1 LSRPKP
7 ASARQ
12 GNANSTPTIDT
23 ANAVAVAVPDPPG
36 ALGEVGSEVWVRVWT
51 AGAKAYQPAT
61 DSLIIE
67 RYCSLQERRST
78 LLGVITVEGWLATG
92 STGQVVVHPAAKL
105 LSEVEGRLGPIEDR
119 LGLNPEARLRLG
131 IAAVEHQSR
140 LDRFL
145 DEEALT
151 S

>member
-1 LSRPKP
+1 M
-7 ASARQ
+7 
-12 GNANSTPTIDT
+12 
-23 ANAVAVAVPDPPG
+23 
-36 ALGEVGSEVWVRVWT
+36 
-51 AGAKAYQPAT
+51 
-61 DSLIIE
+61 
-67 RYCSLQERRST
+67 
-78 LLGVITVEGWLATG
+78 
-92 STGQVVVHPAAKL
+92 

>member
-7 ASARQ
+7 ANARQ

-23 ANAVAVAVPDPPG
+23 TNVVAVPVPDPPG
-36 ALGEVGSEVWVRVWT
+36 ALGEVGSELWVRVWT

-61 DSLIIE
+61 DAFIIE

-131 IAAVEHQSR
+131 LQRSS
-140 LDRFL
+140 
-145 DEEALT
+145 T
-151 S
+151 SPDSTASSTRRR